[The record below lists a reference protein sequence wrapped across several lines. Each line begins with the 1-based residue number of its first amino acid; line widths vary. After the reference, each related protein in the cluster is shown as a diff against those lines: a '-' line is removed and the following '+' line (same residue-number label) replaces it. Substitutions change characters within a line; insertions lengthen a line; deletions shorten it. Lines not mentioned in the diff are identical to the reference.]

1 MLWPRLG
8 DDRVARNL
16 AYINSIG
23 INAIDTEELAY
34 YLLEYLV
41 ENYADRVC
49 MRYTIEINDL
59 EKDDPDYIL
68 NVRERIA
75 RKKGCI
81 MSGNNINEQKVSD
94 MIINDFRNGK
104 FGKITIES
112 PEEI

>member
-1 MLWPRLG
+1 M
-8 DDRVARNL
+8 
-16 AYINSIG
+16 YFTS
-23 INAIDTEELAY
+23 
-34 YLLEYLV
+34 
-41 ENYADRVC
+41 NYAKDKNLYLTLISNPDKEKVKL
-49 MRYTIEINDL
+49 INENNKIIFL
-59 EKDDPDYIL
+59 NPDYIL

-112 PEEI
+112 PEEN